1 MRSEV
6 EGRRFKMTEKGEGEG
21 NLVEIKF
28 QCERALREEFE
39 LWCKV
44 HHVGFD
50 ETIQKMIDV
59 ELSKYRKELDKSEG
73 II

>member
-6 EGRRFKMTEKGEGEG
+6 EGRRFKMTEEG
-21 NLVEIKF
+21 NLVKTNFEF
-28 QCERALREEFE
+28 ERALLEEFE
-39 LWCKV
+39 PYCKG
-44 HHVGFD
+44 HNLDFD
-50 ETIQKMIDV
+50 TTIQKMIDV